1 MTATEIIRLPDCECL
16 KKTIKISSGKFSIY
30 VYLEKFSE
38 TFPSPVTEGFLPET
52 EITKY

>member
-16 KKTIKISSGKFSIY
+16 KKTIKISSRKFSI
-30 VYLEKFSE
+30 YLEKFSE